1 MTQNLGTELSS
12 QRFRCLAEYLYEGN
26 SARHRGVEMD
36 DQKRCEAL
44 TELGAV
50 LEIEAEDVLRLLR
63 ELLADDAANDDDEP
77 IPLLEERS
85 L

>member
-1 MTQNLGTELSS
+1 
-12 QRFRCLAEYLYEGN
+12 
-26 SARHRGVEMD
+26 MD